1 MRKKISIF
9 LICLLLTS
17 STTTIAFTKF
27 NRDEQQIKHPLFDST
42 PAPLPTPKRWIKTFG
57 GIANDICL
65 SVEQTFDAGYIIA
78 GWTSSYGTEKA
89 DFWLI
94 KTDNNGIEEWNRTFG
109 GTDYDYG
116 ESVQQTTDGGYI
128 ITGIT
133 NFSYNTGY
141 GDFWLIKT
149 NNIGIEEWNRT
160 FGGTNVD
167 WPHSVQQ
174 TTDGG
179 YIIMGVTNSFE
190 LDNED
195 IYLVKTDAD
204 GTKVWDKTF
213 GGISQDLGYSAQQT
227 SDQGYIITGGTYSS
241 NTNSYDI
248 WLIKTN
254 INGDETWNRTYGGI
268 SGDNGYSVQQTSD
281 GGYIVIG
288 YTYSFSAG
296 KEDIWLIKTD
306 KSGNKL
312 WDNTF
317 GGINHDGGYSVQQ
330 TSDGGYIITGY
341 TDSFD
346 AGNYNVWLIKTDNN
360 GIEEWNRTF
369 GETNTDDNGRS
380 IQQTSDDGYII
391 LGSTKSYDTG
401 DYNVLLIKTDSKG
414 KSKTIL
420 SISFWFEKLFQRF
433 PIFEKILNQV
443 I

>member
-1 MRKKISIF
+1 LIS
-9 LICLLLTS
+9 S
-17 STTTIAFTKF
+17 STTIAFTTF
-27 NRDEQQIKHPLFDST
+27 NRDIQQIKHPFFDLTPVPLST
-42 PAPLPTPKRWIKTFG
+42 PKGWIKTFG
-57 GIANDICL
+57 GIANDICF
-65 SVEQTFDAGYIIA
+65 SVEQTFDGGYIIA
-78 GWTSSYGTEKA
+78 GWTSSYVSGRA

-94 KTDNNGIEEWNRTFG
+94 KTNNNGNEEWNRTFG

-149 NNIGIEEWNRT
+149 NNNGNEEWNKT

-179 YIIMGVTNSFE
+179 YIIMGVTNSFGSG
-190 LDNED
+190 NED

-204 GTKVWDKTF
+204 GNKLWDKTF
-213 GGISQDLGYSAQQT
+213 GGISQDLGYYAQQT
-227 SDQGYIITGGTYSS
+227 SDEGYIITGGTYSS
-241 NTNSYDI
+241 SSGSYDI

-268 SGDNGYSVQQTSD
+268 SGDNGYYIQQTSD

-288 YTYSFSAG
+288 YTYSFSSG

-306 KSGNKL
+306 TSGNKV
-312 WDNTF
+312 WDKTF
-317 GGINHDGGYSVQQ
+317 GGIHHDGGYSVQQ

-369 GETNTDDNGRS
+369 GGTTTDDNGRS
-380 IQQTSDDGYII
+380 IQQTSDGGYII

-401 DYNVLLIKTDSKG
+401 DYDVLLIKTDSKG
-414 KSKTIL
+414 KSKTKL
-420 SISFWFEKLFQRF
+420 SSSFWFEKLFQRYSL
-433 PIFEKILNQV
+433 FEKILNQ
-443 I
+443 II

>member
-9 LICLLLTS
+9 LICLLLIS
-17 STTTIAFTKF
+17 SSTTIAFTTF
-27 NRDEQQIKHPLFDST
+27 NRDEQQIKHPFFDST
-42 PAPLPTPKRWIKTFG
+42 PAPLSTPKRWIKTFG
-57 GIANDICL
+57 GIANDICF
-65 SVEQTFDAGYIIA
+65 SVEQTFDGGYIIA
-78 GWTSSYGTEKA
+78 GWTSSYGTGKA

-94 KTDNNGIEEWNRTFG
+94 KTDNIGIEKWNRTFG
-109 GTDYDYG
+109 GIDYDYG

-149 NNIGIEEWNRT
+149 DNNGIEKWNRT

-174 TTDGG
+174 TSDGG
-179 YIIMGVTNSFE
+179 YIIMGVTNSFGI
-190 LDNED
+190 DNED
-195 IYLVKTDAD
+195 IYLVKTDAE
-204 GTKVWDKTF
+204 GTKLWDKTF
-213 GGISQDLGYSAQQT
+213 GGISQDLGYYAHQT
-227 SDQGYIITGGTYSS
+227 SDEGYIITGGTYSP

-268 SGDNGYSVQQTSD
+268 SGDNGYYIQQTSD

-306 KSGNKL
+306 SSGNML
-312 WDNTF
+312 WDRTF
-317 GGINHDGGYSVQQ
+317 GGIHHDGGYSVQQ
-330 TSDGGYIITGY
+330 TSDGGFIITGY

-346 AGNYNVWLIKTDNN
+346 AGNYNVWLIKTNNN

-369 GETNTDDNGRS
+369 GGTTTDDNGRS
-380 IQQTSDDGYII
+380 IQQTSDGGYVI

-401 DYNVLLIKTDSKG
+401 DYDVLLIKTDSKG

-420 SISFWFEKLFQRF
+420 SSSFWFEKLFQRF
-433 PIFEKILNQV
+433 PLFEKILNQ
-443 I
+443 IL